1 MFHPFR
7 KRARCVARPRASVP
21 RGSAPRSLFPGLPFV
36 PCGTRSR
43 GSLVRGGGLVRG
55 DRLSGVCFI
64 CPPHC
69 FLVPCWQRACSTGPF
84 FPGPCSPVLCIPGS
98 AVVSMQLASLLPAH
112 MGTTPPFTPPAR
124 LRSRGESN
132 VIITHALVMLAA
144 VMT

>member
-7 KRARCVARPRASVP
+7 KRGPRCVARPRASVP

-98 AVVSMQLASLLPAH
+98 AVVSMRLASLLLAH
-112 MGTTPPFTPPAR
+112 MGPPPFTPPAR